1 MNESTKT
8 NNFLNAIQRYADRQ
22 KQDMENEIERFRAEE
37 MKKAEE
43 EGLQDAYVLIHKEMD
58 AKKASVTRDL
68 AKKEKQSQDELFV
81 KRNHMMR
88 TVFEKALAKL
98 NAYTSTD
105 EYKEKLVEQTKKIAK
120 MFDGKDC
127 IIYLSDKDLRFS
139 DTLKACFTGDTSVEA
154 DPEIKIGGIKVFCP
168 EEGVIADETLDSKLE
183 NQKEWFIENSNLKVM

>member
-105 EYKEKLVEQTKKIAK
+105 EYKEKLVEQTKKNCK
-120 MFDGKDC
+120 N
-127 IIYLSDKDLRFS
+127 
-139 DTLKACFTGDTSVEA
+139 V
-154 DPEIKIGGIKVFCP
+154 
-168 EEGVIADETLDSKLE
+168 
-183 NQKEWFIENSNLKVM
+183 